1 MKRIFRHPDS
11 SRRVSRDVNR
21 ELELHLEL
29 RAREFEAQGLSPD
42 ESRRAALAAF
52 GDRERIEQEVAAIR
66 ASTVRERQ
74 YHDWLGELRQDLV
87 VGLRGLRRA
96 PGFALVALLTLAIGI
111 GANTAIFSVL
121 RSVVLRPL
129 PYANPEQLV
138 QVWTDHRA
146 RGRDAPEWLTPTD
159 FLDWRSENRTLAG
172 MAAYQGWGPDLTG
185 DGDPETLTGLVV
197 SGNFFDVLG
206 ARAAIGRTLTM
217 RDDDPGVETVVVLS
231 DGLWR
236 RRFGADS
243 SIVGRSVML
252 NGLPVTVIGVLEP
265 SFRAPIQTAA
275 PDVYRA
281 TRRPANSGCGR
292 GCIVLR
298 VIGRLKPGVSLEAAQ
313 ADLGRIASRIAAEYP
328 QTNANVGA
336 WLVPLHEQL
345 TGSVRLPLLA
355 LAGAV
360 AIVLLIGCVNLANL
374 LLVRGA
380 SRGREIAVRT
390 ALGARRTRL
399 VRQLLTENGLLAV
412 AGGALGLALGV
423 AGSRLLGT
431 LVPESVR
438 RVQAIRVDTTVLLFA
453 VAVTVIAGIAFGL
466 LPAIRAARP
475 NLIGTLRDGRA
486 ATSSH
491 SALGSGLVVVQLS
504 LAVVLLVGAGLLLRS
519 FVAMQQVDLG
529 YRDRGVALTRLALP
543 PARYQEP
550 ERFAAVT
557 EDLLARL
564 RASPAVRAVEVT
576 DVPPLRAG
584 DQDMGVVPI
593 GRPIPADGP
602 PAVWYRS
609 VSPGYLSLMRMRLVA
624 GRSFEPG
631 DRRGAPMVGILNEE
645 AARQLWPGESPVG
658 RTLAIGDGP
667 DADRLTI
674 VGVIASARHD
684 GPNQP
689 YKPELFAPQAQFPT
703 RFMTLV
709 MEPARDVPALATAY
723 EQALREIDPLLPASA
738 LEPIDR
744 YVGDAVALPRL
755 YAMLVGFFASAALL
769 LAAIGVY
776 GVMAYT
782 VARRRREIGVRLAL
796 GADPAGIR
804 RLVLGRGARLAVAG
818 VGIGLVVAVALGRVI
833 ESLLFGVTP
842 FDGATL
848 VTVPLVLGGMALV
861 ASWVPARRAMRLD
874 PVTAMR
880 EDA

>member
-11 SRRVSRDVNR
+11 GDRVARDVNR

-42 ESRRAALAAF
+42 EARRAALEAF
-52 GDRERIEQEVAAIR
+52 GDRDTIEREVSSIR
-66 ASTVRERQ
+66 ASTVRERR

-96 PGFALVALLTLAIGI
+96 PGFTLVALLTLAIGI

-129 PYANPEQLV
+129 PYTDPEQLV

-146 RGRDAPEWLTPTD
+146 RGRETPEWLTPTD
-159 FLDWRSENRTLAG
+159 FLDWRTENRTFSG

-185 DGDPETLTGLVV
+185 DGEPETLTGLVV
-197 SGNFFDVLG
+197 SGNFFEVMG
-206 ARAAIGRTLTM
+206 ARAALGRTLTM

-231 DGLWR
+231 DALWR

-243 SIVGRSVML
+243 TVVGRRVML
-252 NGLPVTVIGVLEP
+252 NGLPVTVIGVLQP
-265 SFRAPIQTAA
+265 GFRAPIQTAA

-298 VIGRLKPGVSLEAAQ
+298 VIGRMKPGVTLAAAQ
-313 ADLGRIASRIAAEYP
+313 ADLGRIAARIATEYP

-336 WLVPLHEQL
+336 WLIPLHEQL
-345 TGSVRLPLLA
+345 TGSVKLPLLA

-380 SRGREIAVRT
+380 GREREIAVRT
-390 ALGARRTRL
+390 ALGARRTRI
-399 VRQLLTENGLLAV
+399 VRQLLTENGLLAIV
-412 AGGALGLALGV
+412 GGIIGVALGAI
-423 AGSRLLGT
+423 GSRVLGA

-438 RVQAIRVDTTVLLFA
+438 QVQTIRVDATVLLFA
-453 VAVTVIAGIAFGL
+453 AGVTIVAGIAFGL
-466 LPAIRAARP
+466 LPALRAARP
-475 NLIGTLRDGRA
+475 NLIGSLRDGRA
-486 ATSSH
+486 ATAGH
-491 SALGSGLVVVQLS
+491 SALGNGLVVVQLS

-519 FVAMQQVDLG
+519 FMAIQQVDLG
-529 YRDRGVALTRLALP
+529 FRHRGVVMAALALP

-550 ERFAAVT
+550 ARFSAVT

-564 RASPAVRAVEVT
+564 RANPAVRAVEVT
-576 DVPPLRAG
+576 DIPPLLGG
-584 DQDMGVVPI
+584 DQDVSVVPE
-593 GRPIPADGP
+593 GRPLPPDGP

-609 VSPGYLSLMRMRLVA
+609 VTPGYLSLMRMRLAA
-624 GRSFEPG
+624 GRFFEPT
-631 DRRGAPMVGILNEE
+631 DRKGAPLVGIVNEE
-645 AARQLWPGESPVG
+645 AARRFWGDENPVG
-658 RTLAIGDGP
+658 RTLTIGTGP
-667 DADRLTI
+667 NADRLTI

-689 YKPELFAPQAQFPT
+689 YKAELFATQAQFPT
-703 RFMTLV
+703 RAMTLV
-709 MEPARDVPALATAY
+709 LEPSHDVAALASAYQQALHEVDPLVPASTL
-723 EQALREIDPLLPASA
+723 DPI
-738 LEPIDR
+738 EGQ
-744 YVGDAVALPRL
+744 VGNAVALPRL
-755 YAMLVGFFASAALL
+755 YAILVGLFATAALL

-782 VARRRREIGVRLAL
+782 VAQRQREIGVRLAL
-796 GADPAGIR
+796 GADPSGIR
-804 RLVLGRGARLAVAG
+804 RLVLGRGARLALAG
-818 VGIGLVVAVALGRVI
+818 LAIGLVSALALGRVI

-842 FDGATL
+842 FDVTTL
-848 VTVPLVLGGMALV
+848 LVVPLVLGAMALL

-874 PVTAMR
+874 PVRAMR
-880 EDA
+880 EE

>member
-206 ARAAIGRTLTM
+206 ARAAVGRTLTM

-298 VIGRLKPGVSLEAAQ
+298 VIGRLKPGVTLEAAQ

-336 WLVPLHEQL
+336 WLIPLHEQL
-345 TGSVRLPLLA
+345 TGSVKLPLIA

-374 LLVRGA
+374 LLFRGA

-390 ALGARRTRL
+390 RRSAPAAPDSFDSSSPRT
-399 VRQLLTENGLLAV
+399 GC
-412 AGGALGLALGV
+412 
-423 AGSRLLGT
+423 SR
-431 LVPESVR
+431 SR
-438 RVQAIRVDTTVLLFA
+438 
-453 VAVTVIAGIAFGL
+453 
-466 LPAIRAARP
+466 
-475 NLIGTLRDGRA
+475 
-486 ATSSH
+486 
-491 SALGSGLVVVQLS
+491 
-504 LAVVLLVGAGLLLRS
+504 
-519 FVAMQQVDLG
+519 
-529 YRDRGVALTRLALP
+529 
-543 PARYQEP
+543 
-550 ERFAAVT
+550 
-557 EDLLARL
+557 
-564 RASPAVRAVEVT
+564 
-576 DVPPLRAG
+576 
-584 DQDMGVVPI
+584 
-593 GRPIPADGP
+593 
-602 PAVWYRS
+602 
-609 VSPGYLSLMRMRLVA
+609 
-624 GRSFEPG
+624 
-631 DRRGAPMVGILNEE
+631 
-645 AARQLWPGESPVG
+645 
-658 RTLAIGDGP
+658 
-667 DADRLTI
+667 
-674 VGVIASARHD
+674 
-684 GPNQP
+684 
-689 YKPELFAPQAQFPT
+689 
-703 RFMTLV
+703 
-709 MEPARDVPALATAY
+709 
-723 EQALREIDPLLPASA
+723 
-738 LEPIDR
+738 
-744 YVGDAVALPRL
+744 
-755 YAMLVGFFASAALL
+755 
-769 LAAIGVY
+769 
-776 GVMAYT
+776 
-782 VARRRREIGVRLAL
+782 VARSAWR
-796 GADPAGIR
+796 
-804 RLVLGRGARLAVAG
+804 
-818 VGIGLVVAVALGRVI
+818 
-833 ESLLFGVTP
+833 
-842 FDGATL
+842 
-848 VTVPLVLGGMALV
+848 
-861 ASWVPARRAMRLD
+861 
-874 PVTAMR
+874 
-880 EDA
+880 